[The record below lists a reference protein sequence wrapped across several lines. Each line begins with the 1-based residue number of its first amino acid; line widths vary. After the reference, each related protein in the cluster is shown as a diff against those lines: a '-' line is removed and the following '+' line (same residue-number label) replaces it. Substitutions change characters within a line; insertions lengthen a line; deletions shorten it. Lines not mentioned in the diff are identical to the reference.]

1 MTLDNLYGYLKES
14 FKYISVV
21 KDSPCIIA
29 LGNTGCGKSTMFNSL
44 IYGPECLKKK
54 TEKVEIA
61 VPEGDQI
68 VMKKK
73 NRVVID
79 MDP

>member
-1 MTLDNLYGYLKES
+1 MVQDKSLLLS
-14 FKYISVV
+14 I
-21 KDSPCIIA
+21 
-29 LGNTGCGKSTMFNSL
+29 GNTGCGKSTMFNSL
-44 IYGPECLKKK
+44 IYGPECLKRK